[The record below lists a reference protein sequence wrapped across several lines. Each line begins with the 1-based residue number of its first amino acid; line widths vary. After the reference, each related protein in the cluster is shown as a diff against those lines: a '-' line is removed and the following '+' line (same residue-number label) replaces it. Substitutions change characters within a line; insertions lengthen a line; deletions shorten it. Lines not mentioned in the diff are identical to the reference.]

1 MGILSEY
8 LLPVM
13 EWLGTAAF
21 AVSGALVAVTGSL
34 DLFGVIF
41 VGCVTTFGGG
51 ILRDALMGQFP
62 PGVFSNTPFLAL
74 AAVTSILVFIVS
86 YYKRRS
92 FGDLKKRIE
101 VINNYF
107 DAVGLAAFTVIGV
120 EKAGE
125 AGFGGH
131 FVFAV
136 CMGLL
141 TGIGGGVMRD
151 VLVDQTPY
159 VLKKHIYAVAS
170 MIGACS
176 YHFIKIYFDKTL
188 AVLISVA
195 IIILIRLLATRF
207 RWQLP
212 KIDFKNGA
220 EGKEQ

>member
-1 MGILSEY
+1 MSDSVII
-8 LLPVM
+8 VM
-13 EWLGTAAF
+13 ELIGTIAF
-21 AVSGALVAVTGSL
+21 AVSGALVAITRSL

-62 PGVFSNTPFLAL
+62 PSVFSSTPYLAL
-74 AAVTSILVFIVS
+74 AAITSVLVFVVS
-86 YYKRRS
+86 YCKRKS
-92 FGDLKKRIE
+92 FQDLKKRIE
-101 VINNYF
+101 AINNYF

-170 MIGACS
+170 IIGACS
-176 YHFIKIYFDKTL
+176 YYFIKIYFDKTL

-195 IIILIRLLATRF
+195 IIIVIRVLATRF

-212 KIDFKNGA
+212 KIDFKNGT
-220 EGKEQ
+220 EGDRH